1 MSDILKL
8 YRKKIMAQSKSVALE
23 PQSLLSM
30 QRPSY
35 DTIFSNQTLINLL
48 DNRLTNSALPQIYDR
63 EYDTSPIV
71 DRYINY
77 DPLNYE
83 GGNLLDVYYKTY
95 GYNAL
100 AATMGGYLLGTFDAT
115 RVLQSGLSLLIP
127 GSSRGG
133 INSFLLNAANI
144 ALRHPLIENTI
155 NNFLPSPFNLQNDSN
170 IKWQSLPSEYFY
182 MLNPPSLDVVGAG
195 AGNIALQIGGSALLS
210 LFNSTISGV
219 ANSGHFTAFDWERAF
234 GKGLDTA
241 EVILL
246 AQAGIKYT
254 RAVAWFDPSMPKW
267 SDQPGY
273 HTYDKYIAYSD
284 GVLVYSTAKEAYGD
298 TMLNRYNNLGEYNI
312 EIPRFL
318 PGNMNTPINPAL
330 PALPGIPPITNPF
343 NKASAANAKSYQ
355 QSLGQIPSADEDPS
369 IKYSN
374 DPDIRAKINRLGFPQ
389 FNATESAIRGSSEY
403 IDKINMLDVGDDYPE
418 DVTDTIIFKFEDI
431 SSIGRDDALPVI
443 FRAALTNI
451 SDKPSPEW
459 NGVKYLGR
467 ADTFHTYQGT
477 TRNISFG
484 MQIYTNSRNEVPT
497 QWRKINR
504 LFGLCYPIEYSGN
517 RGMKAPI
524 IRLSIGNLYRRIY
537 GFFDSLD
544 MSISDE
550 TLWDITENYQFPHVV
565 EISVSFTVMY
575 LGDTTGAPRTTSE
588 HFNQNSIFDDGST
601 VVIKSIGGQ

>member
-1 MSDILKL
+1 MSEILKL
-8 YRKKIMAQSKSVALE
+8 YRKKIMTQPKSIARE

-246 AQAGIKYT
+246 ASAGIKYT

-389 FNATESAIRGSSEY
+389 FNASESKVRGSSEY
-403 IDKINMLDVGDDYPE
+403 IDKINMLDVGQDYPE
-418 DVTDTIIFKFEDI
+418 DVADTIIFKFEDI
-431 SSIGRDDALPVI
+431 SSISGSSTPII
-443 FRAALTNI
+443 FRAAITGL
-451 SDKPSPEW
+451 SDKINPTW
-459 NGVKYLGR
+459 TDTKYLGR
-467 ADTFHTYQGT
+467 ADTFYTYEGV
-477 TRNISFG
+477 TRDISFS
-484 MQIYTNSRNEVPT
+484 IFVYNNSVEETST

-504 LFGLCYPIEYSGN
+504 LVGLCYPVAYSGN
-517 RGMKAPI
+517 RAMKSPI
-524 IRLSIGNLYRRIY
+524 IRLTIGDLYRRIY
-537 GFFDSLD
+537 GFISSLD
-544 MSISDE
+544 VSVSDD
-550 TLWDITENYQFPHVV
+550 TLWDINVGNQFPHYV
-565 EISVSFTVMY
+565 EISVSFTMMY
-575 LGDTTGAPRTTSE
+575 LGDGSGAPYSNSA
-588 HFNQNSIFDDGST
+588 HFNQGGKLYNGSKIT
-601 VVIKSIGGQ
+601 LPENRT